1 MFWMFVGGFM
11 VVCVCSL
18 MICWLCFWHWFE
30 CFKCMVEFW
39 LVVGLLVVCV
49 VAYFRIA
56 CGFRE
61 VLCFLGGLIFDC

>member
-39 LVVGLLVVCV
+39 LV
-49 VAYFRIA
+49 
-56 CGFRE
+56 CGFVGSLRCCIFPHC
-61 VLCFLGGLIFDC
+61 VWFPGGVVFPRWVDF